1 MVTSCYWTKWP
12 LGCYKLTF
20 LRHECSCK
28 ATSGLCC
35 TAPPL
40 ALDTEICSAAEQI
53 SVSRASGRAGQGR
66 TSDIVCAKG
75 YTIGKLAKYGTAYAT
90 ADGVSSFVS
99 KQSWTNRRLLQLQL
113 TEQALQSA
121 SSSGKLQQYLP
132 TMTAVSMWIGK
143 DALTTESATAQ
154 LQTVCSH
161 TS

>member
-1 MVTSCYWTKWP
+1 M
-12 LGCYKLTF
+12 
-20 LRHECSCK
+20 
-28 ATSGLCC
+28 
-35 TAPPL
+35 
-40 ALDTEICSAAEQI
+40 
-53 SVSRASGRAGQGR
+53 SRASGRAGQGR

-154 LQTVCSH
+154 LQDCVFTHKLMNLPPKYQYLPKDVQLLLR
-161 TS
+161 